1 MKKIILIILFFTFS
15 FADTKKYIDP
25 YTLVFA
31 YTPNENPALYRN
43 VWKDF
48 IRYMEKVTGKNVV
61 FFPYQTNM
69 AEIKAM
75 KAGMLHI
82 AGFSTGSVPIAV
94 KKAGFVP
101 LYVMGNSKGEYGYKM
116 EFITYEGS
124 GIESLKDIKGRTLTL
139 TAPSSYSGCKLPL
152 KILKQKLGYKEGK
165 DFDVGYSGRH
175 SKSILGVSTHKFKVA
190 SIASSVKNR
199 MIKEGR
205 VLKNSI
211 KVIYSSKKYPTTGY
225 GYINNLEPKLAK
237 KIDYAFKN
245 FKWIKSDGSKTSL
258 KKQFF
263 SHDRFI
269 PIVYKKAWRE
279 IIKQ

>member
-1 MKKIILIILFFTFS
+1 VKKFILIILFFTFS

-31 YTPNENPALYRN
+31 YTPNENPALYRD

-48 IRYMEKVTGKNVV
+48 IVYMEKVTGKNVV

-75 KAGMLHI
+75 KAGMLHV

-94 KKAGFVP
+94 KEAGFVP
-101 LYVMGNSKGEYGYKM
+101 LYVMGNSKGEYGYRM

-124 GIESLKDIKGRTLTL
+124 GIESLKDIKGKTLTL
-139 TAPSSYSGCKLPL
+139 TAPTSYSGYKLPL
-152 KILKQKLGYKEGK
+152 QILMQKLGYKKGK
-165 DFDVGYSGRH
+165 DFEVKYSGRH

-190 SIASSVKNR
+190 SIASSVKKR

-205 VLKNSI
+205 ILKNSI

-225 GYINNLEPKLAK
+225 GYVNNLEPKLAK
-237 KIDYAFKN
+237 QIEYAFKT
-245 FKWIKSDGSKTSL
+245 FKWIRDDGSKTSL

-263 SHDRFI
+263 SHDKFI
-269 PIVYKKAWRE
+269 PITYKKAWKT
-279 IIKQ
+279 IIKR